1 MVKNELCFR
10 MTKMLDIIYIS
21 IISFALVF
29 LAALFSDKLFGI
41 FNEEELN
48 KKKEIYSHFGLY
60 LASLLILVV
69 SYTGIINYILR
80 NIIQLIPS
88 PLNGICGLRHTQ
100 ISEIRSIPSTIFL
113 LLFIYQYEL
122 FSYCRDYFIK
132 YIS

>member
-10 MTKMLDIIYIS
+10 ITKIIDIVYVS

-29 LAALFSDKLFGI
+29 IAALFSDKLFGP

-48 KKKEIYSHFGLY
+48 KKKELYPNFSLY
-60 LASLLILVV
+60 LAILLIFVV

-88 PLNGICGLRHTQ
+88 PLNGVCGLRHTQ

-122 FSYCRDYFIK
+122 FTFSRDYFIK
-132 YIS
+132 YLT